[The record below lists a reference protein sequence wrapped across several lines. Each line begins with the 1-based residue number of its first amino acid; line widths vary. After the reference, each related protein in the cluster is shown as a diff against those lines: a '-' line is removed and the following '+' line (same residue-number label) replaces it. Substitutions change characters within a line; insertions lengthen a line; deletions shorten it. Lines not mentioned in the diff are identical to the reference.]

1 MAKADDF
8 KNLVTEIDAETTRIA
23 TRIDELVAKLQ
34 AGGMT
39 EEEEAE
45 VLNSLTATSNRL
57 KSIGHDPNA
66 PIPPVEG

>member
-8 KNLVTEIDAETTRIA
+8 KNLVTEIDAETTRVA
-23 TRIDELVAKLQ
+23 NRIDDLVAKLQ

-45 VLNSLTATSNRL
+45 VLNGLTAVASRL
-57 KSIGHDPNA
+57 KTIGHDPNA